1 MVSRNLRRSI
11 VLRDEDLPREHLPRH
26 CQPPRAWMHIT
37 QVLQDSAGFDNRVP
51 GEALRAGSEALRAG
65 SEALRAGSEALRAGS
80 EALRADLDE
89 GFGFG

>member
-11 VLRDEDLPREHLPRH
+11 VLRDEDLPREHLPRYY
-26 CQPPRAWMHIT
+26 QPPRAWMHIT

-51 GEALRAGSEALRAG
+51 GEALRAGSETLRAG
-65 SEALRAGSEALRAGS
+65 SGEALRAGSG